1 MITVYTF
8 NKNTVCVCVRV
19 CERKRETTYLNPEYS
34 QTSYALLKKKKALK
48 NCIWIRGMNILLFQ
62 SVLLI
67 FLL

>member
-34 QTSYALLKKKKALK
+34 QTSYALLKKKSPKELH
-48 NCIWIRGMNILLFQ
+48 MD
-62 SVLLI
+62 
-67 FLL
+67 